1 MKHVTLKI
9 ISSEYC
15 AFKWAKQIPEEEQL
29 QNTAMLQAYER
40 SIKAK
45 ERKNK
50 ANEQHQFRAYGTYN
64 LKNSTKVDCWLS
76 HRLVE
81 DCCCLEYLN
90 IVFLFTISLN
100 TNLPHSKDSNEQ
112 MLKKDVNTL
121 LNPHICSTLIESSLW
136 FYLYIL
142 PGSRLLFVNTVFV

>member
-1 MKHVTLKI
+1 MGIQQSKYHWDETCNIKNYFI
-9 ISSEYC
+9 WKYC

-40 SIKAK
+40 SIKSK
-45 ERKNK
+45 ERKTKQTNSISSEPIVLIIK
-50 ANEQHQFRAYGTYN
+50 
-64 LKNSTKVDCWLS
+64 KNSTKVDCWLL

-81 DCCCLEYLN
+81 DCCCLEYLK

-142 PGSRLLFVNTVFV
+142 SR